1 MSKKAK
7 FDEDDYEE
15 YFDSWS
21 DYKDQDGKRLDRK
34 KQHIE
39 TARRAKFREKDAF
52 FSEKTWQHQNNV
64 LYSYSNERDWNA

>member
-7 FDEDDYEE
+7 FDADDYEE

-34 KQHIE
+34 KQQIE
-39 TARRAKFREKDAF
+39 NARRAKSREKDAF
-52 FSEKTWQHQNNV
+52 FTEKTWQYQREV
-64 LYSYSNERDWNA
+64 L

>member
-1 MSKKAK
+1 MSKKTK

-52 FSEKTWQHQNNV
+52 FSEKT
-64 LYSYSNERDWNA
+64 

>member
-21 DYKDQDGKRLDRK
+21 DYKDQDGKRLDRR

-39 TARRAKFREKDAF
+39 NARRAKSREKDAF
-52 FSEKTWQHQNNV
+52 FTEKT
-64 LYSYSNERDWNA
+64 